1 MQVIGLCRFSY
12 PSEGGFQVEHGSID
26 ERRAY
31 LYAPERIDQRF
42 RLFEA
47 VMLPGLRGQTD
58 PDFSLVILVDEALPA
73 PLLDRLHALV
83 QDLPQA
89 VIVARPPGPHRAV
102 CKQVLNSARTD
113 PETPCIQF
121 RMDDDD
127 TVAHD
132 FVARVRRDARSLNA
146 LCATNRLVAIDYNR
160 GVLLR
165 VAGGAVLQ
173 SEPCVLPY
181 YPMAMAVVVQGGV
194 KQSIMNFAHG
204 KVAQFMPTVT
214 FTDTVMYVRG
224 LNDFNDSRQRRGTKA
239 LDPPVADAAGL
250 ALLKERFGIT
260 PDQVVRVFS

>member
-1 MQVIGLCRFSY
+1 MQVIGFCRFSY

-31 LYAPERIDQRF
+31 LYAPKRIEQRF

-58 PDFSLVILVDEALPA
+58 ADFSLLILVDDALPA
-73 PLLDRLHALV
+73 PLLERLYALV
-83 QDLPQA
+83 RDFPQA

-102 CKQVLNSARTD
+102 CKEVLNSARTNPD
-113 PETPCIQF
+113 EPCIQF

-132 FVARVRRDARSLNA
+132 FVSRVRQDARTLNA

-165 VAGGAVLQ
+165 VAEGAKLRTEQ
-173 SEPCVLPY
+173 CVLAY

-224 LNDFNDSRQRRGTKA
+224 LNDFNDSRQRRGIRA
-239 LDPPVADAAGL
+239 LDPPVADAPGL
-250 ALLKERFGIT
+250 ALLKNRFGIT
-260 PDQVVRVFS
+260 PDQVARVFS